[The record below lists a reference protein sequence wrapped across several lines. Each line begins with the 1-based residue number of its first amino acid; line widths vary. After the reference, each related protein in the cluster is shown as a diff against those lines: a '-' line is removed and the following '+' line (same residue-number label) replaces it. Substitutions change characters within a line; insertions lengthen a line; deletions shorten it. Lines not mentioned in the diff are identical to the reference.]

1 MARSIKG
8 PGISGHGKSGVYCD
22 HISLLLFFILRNEL
36 SDSVG
41 ESLLFDASIV
51 QAHNCQG
58 TKIARVDHL

>member
-51 QAHNCQG
+51 QAFV
-58 TKIARVDHL
+58 TARG